1 MSLVPYVVE
10 QTNRGERSY
19 DIFSRLLNDR
29 IIFLGEEV
37 NDTTASLVV
46 AQLLYLEAQ
55 DPDKDIQMYIN
66 SPGGSVTAGMAIYDT
81 MQYIKCDVSTI
92 CIGMAASMGAF
103 LLSSGAKGKRIALP
117 NAEVMIH
124 QPSAGTQGKVTDME
138 IDVEHFLKIKQR
150 MNKILSENTGK
161 TPEQVKLDSER
172 DNWMTAEE
180 ARLRSG
186 GQGHF
191 QEVNHGRRQ
200 EKSALL
206 LLRQAGGAGT
216 SHDPGPRRRSHLRR
230 VRSAVYVHSGRR
242 LHPRHGGG
250 RADDGSAAH
259 PP

>member
-10 QTNRGERSY
+10 QTSRGERSY

-29 IIFLGEEV
+29 IVFLSGEV
-37 NDTTASLVV
+37 DNNSASLIV
-46 AQLLYLEAQ
+46 AQMLYLEAQ

-117 NAEVMIH
+117 NAEIMIH

-150 MNKILSENTGK
+150 LNKIMAENTGK
-161 TPEQVKLDSER
+161 TPEQIKTDSER
-172 DNWMTAEE
+172 DNWMIAEE
-180 ARLRSG
+180 AREYGLVDKVIYKR
-186 GQGHF
+186 
-191 QEVNHGRRQ
+191 
-200 EKSALL
+200 
-206 LLRQAGGAGT
+206 
-216 SHDPGPRRRSHLRR
+216 
-230 VRSAVYVHSGRR
+230 
-242 LHPRHGGG
+242 
-250 RADDGSAAH
+250 
-259 PP
+259 